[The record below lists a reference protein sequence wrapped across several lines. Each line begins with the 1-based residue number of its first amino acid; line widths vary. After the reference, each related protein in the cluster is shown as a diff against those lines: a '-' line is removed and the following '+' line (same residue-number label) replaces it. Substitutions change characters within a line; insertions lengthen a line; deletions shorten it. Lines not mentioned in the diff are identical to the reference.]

1 MTKRKVL
8 MPKIVRNSDMRPLC
22 IFVDRLKALEI
33 ASANC
38 LKQYVRVDALD
49 ADVDN
54 DLVLA
59 LKVFER

>member
-1 MTKRKVL
+1 
-8 MPKIVRNSDMRPLC
+8 MRPLC
-22 IFVDRLKALEI
+22 IFVDRLKALEK
-33 ASANC
+33 ASRNC
-38 LKQYVRVDALD
+38 KKQYERVDALD